1 MSMITLLYSALV
13 SPLLAIPGSWCNVL
27 ARGQW
32 SRGESLE
39 GLGLNAP
46 SQTSAGPSAGSYPV
60 GWRRADVKRAEPP
73 YPNMQLCGGYVLGA
87 FGDQM
92 QAWEQKADT
101 EADGVSFKE
110 KHGRTQHWPMVAWVA
125 WRGHQ

>member
-13 SPLLAIPGSWCNVL
+13 SPLLAMPGSWCNVL
-27 ARGQW
+27 ARGKW
-32 SRGESLE
+32 SGGESLE
-39 GLGLNAP
+39 G
-46 SQTSAGPSAGSYPV
+46 QTSPGPSAGSYTI
-60 GWRRADVKRAEPP
+60 GWKRADLRRAEPP

-101 EADGVSFKE
+101 EAEGISF
-110 KHGRTQHWPMVAWVA
+110 
-125 WRGHQ
+125 